1 MAAVASAPALSL
13 LLGSEYESK
22 LGLPAQQAEVGTLAI
37 PRAPSPWRL
46 REPRQ
51 RLMALGRHP
60 WAEHQEAN
68 APGTLVHVQSHF
80 RCVLCFYLPAAD
92 TPLLMGDSLSL

>member
-37 PRAPSPWRL
+37 P
-46 REPRQ
+46 
-51 RLMALGRHP
+51 LGP
-60 WAEHQEAN
+60 ITVATQ
-68 APGTLVHVQSHF
+68 GTMPKTDGI
-80 RCVLCFYLPAAD
+80 RP
-92 TPLLMGDSLSL
+92 PPMG